1 MGWFIRKSKSVG
13 PVRFNLSKSG
23 VGVSTGVKGARMSF
37 GPRGTYVNL
46 GRNGIYYRKKI
57 GGGKSSRKS
66 SNYGAKNAGVVQPQ
80 YNYSQEIP
88 TYEDA
93 IKVSENSYS
102 ESVLGQEIIK
112 DIKRA
117 RLFFWLWLI
126 ASIALIYFLKEWGLI
141 IAIVALIPMSFLFS
155 ARLNF
160 ELDDEADLEW
170 KKIIEIIY
178 SMRTA
183 KKLWLVESASYNAN
197 TKVNAGA
204 YRNIS
209 RGDATVKLLKAKRGT
224 GLKVKANCPTV
235 LIKSKKCKILF
246 IPSGILIKKGSKYF
260 AYSYEQINL
269 FSSTTNFIE
278 NGPVAR
284 DAEVIRRTWQYVNR
298 DGSPDRRYK
307 NNKQLPVCL
316 YGSLDIRGNNLD
328 IELQTS
334 NKTVTRNV
342 DSAYRHYK
350 EYVRKIGNSDYNPA
364 GTTPSPVTK
373 TVNTPFI
380 SYEERKILE
389 EMNGTLRELGR
400 NGYVEVMEEDL
411 GCNVQF
417 IDGQLYQGHALFLY
431 KASQPVS
438 SKLKSLEYKFN
449 ASTPYRNDIE
459 AVNEREFL
467 VHLYMDNLEDFKKEL
482 PLSAVLEKA
491 IDSSSRYS
499 EPYEPEESYE
509 GIPGNDTDE
518 MDELLASGASLF
530 SGDIDT
536 STSEEEDPYADL
548 FSLDDNDTSDDIN
561 AKNNPDSMDDLM
573 GFFDEE

>member
-23 VGVSTGVKGARMSF
+23 VGISTGVKGARMSF

-46 GRNGIYYRKKI
+46 GKNGIYYRKKI
-57 GGGKSSRKS
+57 GGGKSSHKS
-66 SNYGAKNAGVVQPQ
+66 TIVGAKNPRSAQPQ
-80 YNYSQEIP
+80 NNYSQSISA
-88 TYEDA
+88 YEDA

-112 DIKRA
+112 DIKKA
-117 RLFFWLWLI
+117 RLFFWFWLI
-126 ASIALIYFLKEWGLI
+126 VSVALIYFLKEWGLL
-141 IAIVALIPMSFLFS
+141 IAIVTLIPMSHFFS

-170 KKIIEIIY
+170 KKITEIIY
-178 SMRTA
+178 GMRTA

-224 GLKVKANCPTV
+224 GLRVKTNCPTA

-246 IPSGILIKKGSKYF
+246 IPSGILIKKGSRYV

-278 NGPVAR
+278 NGTVAR
-284 DAEVIRRTWQYVNR
+284 DAEVVRRTWQYVNR

-334 NKTVTRNV
+334 NRTVTRNV

-350 EYVRKIGNSDYNPA
+350 EYVRKIGNGDYNPA
-364 GTTPSPVTK
+364 DTTLSPIAK
-373 TVNTPFI
+373 AANTPFI

-389 EMNGTLRELGR
+389 EMNDTIRKLGKES
-400 NGYVEVMEEDL
+400 YVEVMTEEL
-411 GCNVQF
+411 GCSVQF
-417 IDGQLYQGHALFLY
+417 IDGQLYKGHALFLY

-438 SKLKSLEYKFN
+438 SKLKSLEHKFN
-449 ASTPYRNDIE
+449 TNTPYRNDIE

-467 VHLYMDNLEDFKKEL
+467 VHLYMDNLEGFKKEL
-482 PLSAVLEKA
+482 PLSDVLKKA
-491 IDSSSRYS
+491 IDASIHYS
-499 EPYEPEESYE
+499 APYEAEESYQGTPE
-509 GIPGNDTDE
+509 NDLNE
-518 MDELLASGASLF
+518 MNKILASGASLF
-530 SGDIDT
+530 SGDIDMG
-536 STSEEEDPYADL
+536 SSEKEDPYADL
-548 FSLDDNDTSDDIN
+548 FVLDNNEASDDMKT
-561 AKNNPDSMDDLM
+561 KNKPDSMDDLM